1 MHDLSPTLS
10 VMRFI
15 KINSTFS
22 LFFSFKYLVSG
33 KYYFNI
39 YLKLIIFV
47 WPKFYMVTYELKTLF
62 LQYSTG
68 VLHQLTNKK
77 LWSLNFLLTI
87 IESPQLHPQSSV
99 LNYKAVPET
108 VFKTFEEEKHRCW
121 QRASSE
127 EELIKSRYNL
137 WITACLTMS
146 PQFFFSFFIV
156 LPRL

>member
-1 MHDLSPTLS
+1 
-10 VMRFI
+10 
-15 KINSTFS
+15 
-22 LFFSFKYLVSG
+22 
-33 KYYFNI
+33 
-39 YLKLIIFV
+39 
-47 WPKFYMVTYELKTLF
+47 MVTYELKTLF

-137 WITACLTMS
+137 WITACLTVS
-146 PQFFFSFFIV
+146 PQFFFIFHCPSSSLIKCPKPSIYCFYINHSV
-156 LPRL
+156 LSLISRERNIAQINKKEDCFSSRSVD